1 MEIATVARPYAE
13 ALFQI
18 AQKQDLTQWSPLIE
32 ALANIGSHPQVLEV
46 ANNPNLRKD
55 QIAEILFSIFRCEND
70 ELVKNFIQVLVD
82 NDRVSLLPEIAHQ
95 FEELKNASQG
105 AAIAKIATAFPLTE
119 AQVDDIVSKL
129 EKRFG
134 RKLIPTVEVDDSL
147 IGGICATVGDEVL
160 DLSVRGK
167 LQKMQETLVS

>member
-18 AQKQDLTQWSPLIE
+18 AQKQDLMRWSQLIG
-32 ALANIGSHPQVLEV
+32 AMADIASHPQVLEV
-46 ANNPNLRKD
+46 ANNPALRKD
-55 QIAEILFSIFRCEND
+55 KTAEILFQVFHCEND
-70 ELVKNFIQVLVD
+70 EPVKNFIKVLVD
-82 NDRVSLLPEIAHQ
+82 NDRVSLLPEIARQ

-105 AAIAKIATAFPLTE
+105 SAVAKIVSAFPLTE
-119 AQVDDIVSKL
+119 AQTNELVSKL

-134 RKLIPTVEVDDSL
+134 RKLIPTIETDSSL

>member
-18 AQKQDLTQWSPLIE
+18 AQKQDLVHWSQLIK
-32 ALANIGSHPQVLEV
+32 ALADIGSHPQVLEV
-46 ANNPNLRKD
+46 ANNPTLRKD
-55 QIAEILFSIFRCEND
+55 QIAEILFQIFRCEND
-70 ELVKNFIQVLVD
+70 EPVKNFIRVLVD
-82 NDRVSLLPEIAHQ
+82 NDRVSLLPEIARQ

-105 AAIAKIATAFPLTE
+105 AAIAQIVSAFPLSEVQTNE
-119 AQVDDIVSKL
+119 LVGKL

-134 RKLIPTVEVDDSL
+134 RKLIPTVEIDSSL
-147 IGGICATVGDEVL
+147 IGGVCVTVGDEVL

>member
-18 AQKQDLTQWSPLIE
+18 AQKEDLLHWSKLVD
-32 ALANIGSHPQVLEV
+32 ALAKIASNPQVLDI
-46 ANNPNLRKD
+46 ANNPTLAKD
-55 QIAEILFSIFRCEND
+55 QVASVLYTVFHCEND
-70 ELVKNFIQVLVD
+70 PQLKNFVKVLVD
-82 NDRVSLLPEIAHQ
+82 NDRVAVLPEIARQ

-105 AAIAKIATAFPLTE
+105 AAVAVIVSAFPMTE
-119 AQVDDIVSKL
+119 VQTQEIVTKL

-134 RKLIPTVEVDDSL
+134 RKLIPHVEVDSSL
-147 IGGICATVGDEVL
+147 IGGICVTVGDEVL

-167 LQKMQETLVS
+167 LQKMQDTLVS

>member
-18 AQKQDLTQWSPLIE
+18 AQKQDLTQWSQLIE

-46 ANNPNLRKD
+46 AKNPNLRKD

-82 NDRVSLLPEIAHQ
+82 NDRVSLLPE
-95 FEELKNASQG
+95 
-105 AAIAKIATAFPLTE
+105 AA
-119 AQVDDIVSKL
+119 V
-129 EKRFG
+129 
-134 RKLIPTVEVDDSL
+134 
-147 IGGICATVGDEVL
+147 
-160 DLSVRGK
+160 
-167 LQKMQETLVS
+167 

>member
-18 AQKQDLTQWSPLIE
+18 AQKQDLTQWSQLIE

-82 NDRVSLLPEIAHQ
+82 NDRAHQ

>member
-18 AQKQDLTQWSPLIE
+18 AQKEDLLRWSQLVE
-32 ALANIGSHPQVLEV
+32 ALAKIVANPQVLEV
-46 ANNPNLRKD
+46 ANNPTLRKD
-55 QIAEILFSIFRCEND
+55 QVANVLYTVFHCEND
-70 ELVKNFIQVLVD
+70 PQVKNFVKVLVD
-82 NDRVSLLPEIAHQ
+82 NDRVAVLPEIVRQ
-95 FEELKNASQG
+95 FEELKNESQG
-105 AAIAKIATAFPLTE
+105 AAIATIVSAFPMTE
-119 AQVDDIVSKL
+119 TQTQELVDKL

-134 RKLIPTVEVDDSL
+134 RKLIPQVEVDGSL
-147 IGGICATVGDEVL
+147 IGGICVTVGDEVL

>member
-18 AQKQDLTQWSPLIE
+18 AEKQDLTQWSQLID

-55 QIAEILFSIFRCEND
+55 QVAEILFQIFRCEND
-70 ELVKNFIQVLVD
+70 EMVKNFIRVLVD
-82 NDRVSLLPEIAHQ
+82 NDRVSLLPEIARQ

-105 AAIAKIATAFPLTE
+105 AAVAKIATAYPLTE
-119 AQVDDIVSKL
+119 AQIDELVGKL

-134 RKLIPTVEVDDSL
+134 RKLIPTVEVDESL

-160 DLSVRGK
+160 DLSVRAK
-167 LQKMQETLVS
+167 LQKMHETLVS